1 MSFGSLALVGSGEY
15 LPSMLDLESLL
26 IKDGVA
32 KGKRPIYVQL
42 ATAAGR
48 ESEERLRY
56 WKDIGEDQAQR
67 LNVESHFLPVF
78 SRSDAESDEFV
89 DLVQNAA
96 LVYFS
101 GGDPNYL
108 ANSIRD
114 TTLWHAIQTNYN
126 TGGSLAGCSAG
137 AMFMSTQVPRIR
149 FTNKSPIEGVGVIP
163 SIQVIPHFNMIHKFI
178 PDAVVRALSDVPD
191 GVTLIGIDD
200 ETALLRQDDSW
211 SAWGAGHVHILNVD
225 SPRTFEHSEIVTNFK

>member
-1 MSFGSLALVGSGEY
+1 MTLGSLALVGSGEY

-26 IKDGVA
+26 IEDGVA

-48 ESEERLRY
+48 ESEERLQY
-56 WKDIGEDQAQR
+56 WKQIGEDQAQR
-67 LNVESHFLPVF
+67 LNIESHFLPVF
-78 SRSDAESDEFV
+78 SRSDAESDVHV

-96 LVYFS
+96 LIYFS

-108 ANSIRD
+108 ANSMRD
-114 TTLWHAIQTNYN
+114 TTLWQAIQDNYN

-137 AMFMSTQVPRIR
+137 AMFMSAQVPRIK
-149 FTNKSPIEGVGVIP
+149 FTNKPPVEGVGIIP

-191 GVTLIGIDD
+191 GVALIGIDD
-200 ETALLRQDDSW
+200 ETALIKRENSW
-211 SAWGAGHVHILNVD
+211 SAWGAGHVHVLNGD
-225 SPRTFEHSEIVTNFK
+225 SPRTFEHSEIVAQFK